1 LAIAIV
7 LFISVIAALAARYFR
22 GGLKTSVPRW
32 IDGMV
37 RRATARLPPEQR
49 VRMDEEWR
57 SHINDVDGNVEK
69 IYVAVG
75 LNLAAKR
82 LISRN
87 HQKLAREINFRRAA
101 GNEHFHFDLAPCC
114 QFVDKDAIVVV
125 VDVVAVDEK
134 SGKVTFIC
142 GTIHYRS
149 CPNHQPFAHRSLSF
163 PSRTDAELANLG
175 GPPNSPSVA
184 PII

>member
-1 LAIAIV
+1 LAIALILLV
-7 LFISVIAALAARYFR
+7 ALIATLVERYLR
-22 GGLKTSVPRW
+22 GGLKTLIPRS
-32 IDGMV
+32 IDRLV
-37 RRATARLPPEQR
+37 RRATARLPEEQR

-101 GNEHFHFDLAPCC
+101 SHDRFHFDLAPCC
-114 QFVDKDAIVVV
+114 QFVGKDAIVVV
-125 VDVVAVDEK
+125 VDVVAVDVI
-134 SGKVTFIC
+134 SGDVTFIC

-149 CPNHQPFAHRSLSF
+149 CPNHQRFAHRSLFF
-163 PSRTDAELANLG
+163 PGRTDAELANLG
-175 GPPNSPSVA
+175 GPPGSHSVERVS
-184 PII
+184 

>member
-22 GGLKTSVPRW
+22 GGLKASVPRW
-32 IDGMV
+32 IDRLV
-37 RRATARLPPEQR
+37 RRATARLPAEQR

-57 SHINDVDGNVEK
+57 SHINDVDGNIEK
-69 IYVAVG
+69 IYVAAG

-87 HQKLAREINFRRAA
+87 HQKLARQTNFRQAA
-101 GNEHFHFDLAPCC
+101 GHERFHFELAPCC
-114 QFVDKDAIVVV
+114 QFVGKDAIVVV
-125 VDVVAVDEK
+125 VDVVVVDE
-134 SGKVTFIC
+134 STEEVTFIC

-149 CPNHQPFAHRSLSF
+149 CPNHQSFAHRSLSF

-175 GPPNSPSVA
+175 GPPSSPSVA
-184 PII
+184 PIV